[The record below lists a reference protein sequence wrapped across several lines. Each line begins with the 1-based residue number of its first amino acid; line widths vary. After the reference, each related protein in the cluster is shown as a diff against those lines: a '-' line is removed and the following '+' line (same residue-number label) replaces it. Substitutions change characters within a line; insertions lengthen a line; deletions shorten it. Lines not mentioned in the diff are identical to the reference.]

1 MALRTERRALG
12 DERGTTTSRITA
24 AIPRTGKQIPEASL
38 PHLEFHAVPA
48 QDRKNEGE

>member
-1 MALRTERRALG
+1 MDLRTERLAHV

-24 AIPRTGKQIPEASL
+24 AIPKPGKQIPEESL

-48 QDRKNEGE
+48 